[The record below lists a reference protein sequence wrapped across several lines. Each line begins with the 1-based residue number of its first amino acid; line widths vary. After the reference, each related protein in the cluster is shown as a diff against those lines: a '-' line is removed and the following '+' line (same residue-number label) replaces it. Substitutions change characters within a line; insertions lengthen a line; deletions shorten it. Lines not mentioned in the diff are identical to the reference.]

1 MRATRDSRWVS
12 SVICCAA
19 IACASGLLSSP
30 ALAEEPRGPI
40 SQAGLGLGSIAASIV
55 YTPAKLLYAGAGAVI
70 GVGAFAASG
79 GRKDVFWE
87 IVNPSVGG
95 DYVVTPEHLL
105 RERRLAFMGDLPDPE
120 PEPRD
125 DRAADRSDDRRYE
138 ADRYEE
144 RRRRSDDRRPD
155 DRRRYDRAADGR

>member
-1 MRATRDSRWVS
+1 
-12 SVICCAA
+12 VIHCAV
-19 IACASGLLSSP
+19 IACASGVLASP
-30 ALAEEPRGPI
+30 ALAAQPRSSF
-40 SQAGLGLGSIAASIV
+40 SQAGLGLGSIAASLL
-55 YTPAKLLYAGAGAVI
+55 YTPAKLLYAGSGAVI

-120 PEPRD
+120 PERRDARDAPPDD
-125 DRAADRSDDRRYE
+125 DRRTDDDRRYDGRWRSDDRR
-138 ADRYEE
+138 RYGG
-144 RRRRSDDRRPD
+144 
-155 DRRRYDRAADGR
+155 AADSR